1 MEESQK
7 KSTFDRL
14 VAGLNSEERT
24 AMLSRLNQAGEADIQ
39 LYNDAAQ
46 VDTFSGNLQTRLKNE
61 SFLYKLYIWLR
72 SFITKIPQIQIYNN
86 DVLLGMAKKIN
97 KEHPGLLNP
106 TGEYLDSLF
115 FERLTTLKSAS
126 DFFKPY
132 IYLIDENPG
141 AFYVF
146 MSSFVASELSDK
158 INAAADPYNLPED
171 IEPAPEIRTDLL
183 KKLDDVLKN
192 MNGSTKNRIYQAVKS
207 VQWLSSFTA
216 LPYLHFISQFTDIKD
231 GVFTCPYSNA
241 KVDFETFAA
250 VFDSGLSVPNEVLE
264 AVYLFSQKK
273 EISGNYMTSDIETS
287 VKKFM
292 SVAASHFKNIKMFLS
307 VVPVTTLGKI
317 IFKNYDWTPRAFG
330 GGEDWNSKFRNQWRK
345 IIEIRWN
352 EFIKERKKNL
362 LASRLKNDFNL
373 TSFPEMPN
381 RPWADLW
388 GGMPFKCELTGGFLS
403 WYVKEVFP
411 SDQKILNMLMMEGIF
426 IRNENRTEYAEAF
439 DKLCKTAETILN
451 LLEDLDYKG
460 SFGVT
465 FEEMASASS
474 RTFKAQST
482 AENLITKIE
491 SEIKEAAF
499 DICNAIRTLEMIF
512 KGIFEEFNDGIHG
525 SLQNFNTLKGHD
537 NMRFKDNLRQTRKNI
552 NQVLFYLSELD
563 PIEKNK

>member
-14 VAGLNSEERT
+14 VAGLNTEERT

-39 LYNDAAQ
+39 LFNDAAQ

-61 SFLYKLYIWLR
+61 SFLYKIYIWFR
-72 SFITKIPQIQIYNN
+72 SFVTKTPQIQIYND
-86 DVLLGMAKKIN
+86 DVLLNMAKRIN
-97 KEHPGLLNP
+97 REHPGLLNP

-115 FERLTTLKSAS
+115 FERLTTLKAAS

-146 MSSFVASELSDK
+146 MSSFVAPELSDK

-171 IEPAPEIRTDLL
+171 IEPAPEIRIDLL

-192 MNGSTKNRIYQAVKS
+192 MSTGTKNSIYQAVKS

-264 AVYLFSQKK
+264 AVFLFSQKK
-273 EISGNYMTSDIETS
+273 EISGNYMTSDIEAS

-292 SVAASHFKNIKMFLS
+292 SVASSHFKNIKMFLS

-317 IFKNYDWTPRAFG
+317 IFKSYDWTPRSFG

-362 LASRLKNDFNL
+362 LAAGLKNDFNL

-388 GGMPFKCELTGGFLS
+388 GGMPFECELTGGFLS
-403 WYVKEVFP
+403 WYIKELFT
-411 SDQKILNMLMMEGIF
+411 SDQKMLNMVMMEGIF

-439 DKLCKTAETILN
+439 DKFCKTAETILN

-460 SFGVT
+460 SLGIT
-465 FEEMASASS
+465 FDEMAAASS
-474 RTFKAQST
+474 RTFKTQST

-499 DICNAIRTLEMIF
+499 DICNAIRTLEMLF
-512 KGIFEEFNDGIHG
+512 KGIFEEFNDGVHG
-525 SLQNFNTLKGHD
+525 PLQNLNTLKGHD
-537 NMRFKDNLRQTRKNI
+537 NLRFKDNLRQTRKNI